1 MIALIAFT
9 RRGCLLGER
18 LAEELGGRLWTTD
31 RLAPETGLPAC
42 GKLQAEQDARAVD
55 DLSGSQI
62 RRSAHLL
69 TDNGAALRLDV
80 QQLGCAA

>member
-42 GKLQAEQDARAVD
+42 GKL
-55 DLSGSQI
+55 
-62 RRSAHLL
+62 
-69 TDNGAALRLDV
+69 
-80 QQLGCAA
+80 